1 MQLQLSITADSAS
14 RKRVIDPVF
23 LSACADESVKT
34 VMEICCRCLH
44 KDPAERPSIEDVLW
58 NLQFAAQVQDA
69 WRGDSQSS
77 DGSPVSSSFQPPRL
91 QLTVP
96 WQ

>member
-1 MQLQLSITADSAS
+1 MQLQSGIVTDGAS
-14 RKRVIDPVF
+14 TKSLVDPAVRNTC
-23 LSACADESVKT
+23 SGESVKT
-34 VMEICCRCLH
+34 MIEICCRCLL

-77 DGSPVSSSFQPPRL
+77 ESSPISPLQSSRL
-91 QLTVP
+91 KMAINNR
-96 WQ
+96 